1 MQQLKKSEN
10 ADPNKL
16 VSFIPSLTTHI
27 KSFLPYVIDK
37 ENYDAVKYEGDTF
50 FDSKTH
56 EDYGNF
62 LLAVNEFS
70 NGKVEKALERMDY
83 VTKNHPKFKG
93 AHHLKIVILA
103 KLSAQKEYHAAYRNA
118 LIDSLKAFPEDLDMK
133 ALLANHQIDKEGEK
147 TKALHIFQDIIH
159 HRSENFDSWLDLA
172 FAYLI
177 NQDLKMAETCLITS
191 LKLNPTNIRAILMGG
206 IFLAEYGKYEQAIE
220 LLEEGQKKFG
230 DDKSLMRNLAL
241 LNLQIGNRKK
251 GWEYYCT
258 IKHDDRV
265 SLDRNPHTDEIKE
278 LKLKDIKRIKKLKNK
293 KDNSVL
299 VYFEQG
305 VGDYIMFSRYLNLL
319 SSYGFKVTA
328 FGQEDVI
335 VLFKNCKEFK
345 EVKFE
350 HILYPEDFKKFK
362 YKSFIQDLPFLLME
376 EKIPHPTV
384 FDTKVILEKNKKF
397 LSEFSSN
404 FKKNTQ
410 KIGVSWK
417 GNKRHVYD
425 KLRSIDIGLFSKI
438 FKENPD
444 IQFFVIDK
452 GLNPYEKKEI
462 SKYSNVINCEKY
474 LNDWNKT
481 TTICLQM
488 DQMVTVDT
496 SLGHMGGT
504 LNVPTNILI
513 ANNNDWRWGI
523 KKTDSEWYKS
533 VKLFRQTEFFKW
545 EPVIEKVIKFLKK

>member
-1 MQQLKKSEN
+1 M
-10 ADPNKL
+10 
-16 VSFIPSLTTHI
+16 
-27 KSFLPYVIDK
+27 
-37 ENYDAVKYEGDTF
+37 
-50 FDSKTH
+50 
-56 EDYGNF
+56 
-62 LLAVNEFS
+62 
-70 NGKVEKALERMDY
+70 
-83 VTKNHPKFKG
+83 
-93 AHHLKIVILA
+93 
-103 KLSAQKEYHAAYRNA
+103 
-118 LIDSLKAFPEDLDMK
+118 
-133 ALLANHQIDKEGEK
+133 
-147 TKALHIFQDIIH
+147 
-159 HRSENFDSWLDLA
+159 
-172 FAYLI
+172 
-177 NQDLKMAETCLITS
+177 
-191 LKLNPTNIRAILMGG
+191 
-206 IFLAEYGKYEQAIE
+206 
-220 LLEEGQKKFG
+220 
-230 DDKSLMRNLAL
+230 
-241 LNLQIGNRKK
+241 
-251 GWEYYCT
+251 

-265 SLDRNPHTDEIKE
+265 SLDRNPYTDEIKE

-293 KDNSVL
+293 KNNSVL

-345 EVKFE
+345 GIKFE
-350 HILYPEDFKKFK
+350 HLLYPDDFKKFK

-376 EKIPHPTV
+376 EEIPHPTV
-384 FDTKVILEKNKKF
+384 FDTKVIIEKNNKF
-397 LSEFSSN
+397 LSEFRSN

-417 GNKRHVYD
+417 GNKRHIYD

-474 LNDWNKT
+474 LSDWNKT

-488 DQMVTVDT
+488 DQIVTVDT

-513 ANNNDWRWGI
+513 SNNNDWRWGI

-533 VKLFRQTEFFKW
+533 VKLLRQTEFFKW